1 VRVISLQWSKTKFT
15 IESFLCEKLKGRIKV
30 HATVYRKFHD
40 CPSRVWI
47 TLDKKEIVSASDIS
61 YAVKYEKVYQQMKEK
76 IDLKGIPYNEDWTV
90 MFNSKERQKL
100 EKLSD
105 DAEEMMIIQNIFESY
120 HLYSAFM
127 KYSSLS
133 IEGAMN
139 SENIMIR
146 AYAMLDRRLG
156 KRRLKELQLMED
168 THPLIADFYKI
179 RCDVEGI
186 ARELR

>member
-1 VRVISLQWSKTKFT
+1 VISLQWSKTKST

-40 CPSRVWI
+40 RPSRVWI

-61 YAVKYEKVYQQMKEK
+61 YAVKYEKVYQQMKKEV
-76 IDLKGIPYNEDWTV
+76 DQQEIPYNENWEV
-90 MFNSKERQKL
+90 MFNSKERQEL

-105 DAEEMMIIQNIFESY
+105 DAEEIMMNQNTFESY

-133 IEGAMN
+133 IEEAIK
-139 SENIMIR
+139 SENILIR
-146 AYAMLDRRLG
+146 AYAMFDRRLG
-156 KRRLKELQLMED
+156 KRRLKELDLTEH
-168 THPLIADFYKI
+168 THPLILDFYKI

-186 ARELR
+186 TSEFRRT

>member
-1 VRVISLQWSKTKFT
+1 MQWSKTKAT

-40 CPSRVWI
+40 RPGRVWI

-76 IDLKGIPYNEDWTV
+76 VDLKGIPYNEDWAA
-90 MFNSKERQKL
+90 MFNSKERQEL
-100 EKLSD
+100 GKLSD
-105 DAEEMMIIQNIFESY
+105 NAEEMMVNQNMFESY
-120 HLYSAFM
+120 HFYSAFM

-133 IEGAMN
+133 IEEAMN
-139 SENIMIR
+139 SENILVR
-146 AYAMLDRRLG
+146 AYAMFDRRLG
-156 KRRLKELQLMED
+156 KRRLKELHLMED

-186 ARELR
+186 QYK

>member
-1 VRVISLQWSKTKFT
+1 MQWSKTKAT
-15 IESFLCEKLKGRIKV
+15 IESFLCEKLKGGIKV

-40 CPSRVWI
+40 RPSRVWI

-76 IDLKGIPYNEDWTV
+76 IDLKGIPYNEDWAA
-90 MFNSKERQKL
+90 MFNSKERQEL

-105 DAEEMMIIQNIFESY
+105 DAEVIMMNQNNTFESY
-120 HLYSAFM
+120 YLYSAFM

-133 IEGAMN
+133 IEEAIN
-139 SENIMIR
+139 SENILIR
-146 AYAMLDRRLG
+146 AYAMFDRRLG
-156 KRRLKELQLMED
+156 KRRLKELDITEH
-168 THPLIADFYKI
+168 THPLILDFYKI

-186 ARELR
+186 TSEFRRT

>member
-1 VRVISLQWSKTKFT
+1 VIFLQWSKTKST

-40 CPSRVWI
+40 RPSRVWI

-61 YAVKYEKVYQQMKEK
+61 FAVKYEKLYQKMQKEAG
-76 IDLKGIPYNEDWTV
+76 LKGIPYNENGAV
-90 MFNSKERQKL
+90 MFNSVEYQEL

-105 DAEEMMIIQNIFESY
+105 DAEKMMMNQNMFESY
-120 HLYSAFM
+120 HLYQAFM
-127 KYSSLS
+127 RYSTLS
-133 IEGAMN
+133 IEEAIN
-139 SENIMIR
+139 SENVLIR

-156 KRRLKELQLMED
+156 KRRLTELDLTED

-186 ARELR
+186 Q